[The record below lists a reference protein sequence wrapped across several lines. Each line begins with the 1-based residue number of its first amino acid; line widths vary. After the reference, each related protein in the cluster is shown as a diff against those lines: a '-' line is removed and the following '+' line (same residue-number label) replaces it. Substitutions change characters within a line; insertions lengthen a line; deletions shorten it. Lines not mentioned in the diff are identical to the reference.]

1 MKSSQHGPARPD
13 ANAPFVLDARSLG
26 RKPGSMREVHR
37 VVAAPERLGLD
48 MIAIPEGS
56 DVTIDVRL
64 ESVSEG
70 VLVTGS
76 VSAVAV
82 GDCVRCLE
90 QTEQHVEV
98 PLVELFAYPNSTTS
112 QTTEDDEVQLLVE
125 DLIDLA
131 PVVVNGLGDELPL
144 QPVCSE
150 DCPGLCTECGVPL
163 SSAEPGHGH
172 DTIDPRWA
180 ALLDKRDGM
189 DSPRS

>member
-1 MKSSQHGPARPD
+1 
-13 ANAPFVLDARSLG
+13 
-26 RKPGSMREVHR
+26 MREVHR